1 MNNQVIKSWENESS
15 GENSQTTMKNE
26 ELKRRKFKR
35 GKCEWGNDDYEWSF
49 MVKIKKTEEMNE
61 RKKKGWKNW
70 FM

>member
-35 GKCEWGNDDYEWSF
+35 GKCEWGNDDYE
-49 MVKIKKTEEMNE
+49 
-61 RKKKGWKNW
+61 
-70 FM
+70 